1 MRILVYCPMVPD
13 RDGRKRIHP
22 LTLESIMALETVG
35 QTAFVFDRDDTPNVR
50 FPYMDVVRKYTR
62 ARHMMLDGGYDAL
75 LTVEADMIVPPDTI
89 KRLAAIDTDV
99 AYGLYSSRHEVNAV
113 WLAFAW
119 IRGNRGKS
127 ISLIPDK
134 ARAAWGNVIG
144 SQGVGL
150 GCTLALFCDVI
161 FAKKSAYLSDPHVSV
176 GMVAGDG
183 GAVIWPQLVG
193 YARAKEFLMTG
204 DRVSAERAA
213 EIGLI
218 NHAVED
224 GEFEEAV
231 DTFSDRM
238 ATSALEAVRWSK
250 VSVNIGLRQ
259 LAHSMMD
266 ASLAYEALTNIS
278 EDHQEALNAMRD
290 KRKPVF
296 ASERSRGGKT
306 ELS

>member
-134 ARAAWGNVIG
+134 ARAAWGNVIET
-144 SQGVGL
+144 QGVGL
-150 GCTLALFCDVI
+150 GCTLIHRHVLEKIPFRWTLLVPIANDWLFSLDVKAHGFRQTHDCGLHCGHI
-161 FAKKSAYLSDPHVSV
+161 TT
-176 GMVAGDG
+176 DG
-183 GAVIWPQLVG
+183 NGVIWPDINADNFFRVDPI
-193 YARAKEFLMTG
+193 RAG
-204 DRVSAERAA
+204 V
-213 EIGLI
+213 
-218 NHAVED
+218 
-224 GEFEEAV
+224 
-231 DTFSDRM
+231 
-238 ATSALEAVRWSK
+238 
-250 VSVNIGLRQ
+250 
-259 LAHSMMD
+259 
-266 ASLAYEALTNIS
+266 
-278 EDHQEALNAMRD
+278 
-290 KRKPVF
+290 
-296 ASERSRGGKT
+296 
-306 ELS
+306 